1 MLQATEYVQ
10 ASRMV
15 SMSPSQTMQLPRL
28 QDVNLEPLWD
38 DEIDHRL
45 AMRHSLLFSVVDGE
59 KSAVVEEQALAE
71 ALNYLSKLNLNYR
84 LYLVD
89 PDSFDRLKNKFMEI
103 QTGSDFDEIST
114 TSDELIEAESDL
126 LEFIQNSQ
134 DLLSNEASAPI
145 IKLVNSLFFQ
155 AIKKGASDIHIESGE
170 YKGEVRLRIEGALKK
185 HLDLD
190 KSIISL
196 AINRVKVISNLDI
209 SEKRLPQ
216 DGRTQISIAGKT
228 LDVRVSVLPTYYGER
243 VVMRIL
249 MQSESIP
256 SLEELG
262 FKSELTNHFY
272 KLLNHSHGMILVTGP
287 TGSGKS
293 TTLHSFLQH
302 IATPDKNIITVEDP
316 VEYSAGNINQIQ
328 VNSKVGLTF
337 ASGLRSILR
346 QDPDVIMVGEIR
358 DSETAEI
365 ALQSALTGHL
375 LLSTLHTNDA
385 TSSLTRLMDMGIADY
400 LLSSTILGVLA
411 QRLVRKLC
419 PECKKRSTIQPIV
432 VRELNLPDEGEY
444 YAAEGCKACDFTGYR
459 GRQAVGELFILDDE
473 VKEMLK
479 KGLNDHEIRESMKK
493 RGMKTVSD
501 KLKDMMIDGTTSY
514 EEALRVGLMDG

>member
-1 MLQATEYVQ
+1 
-10 ASRMV
+10 
-15 SMSPSQTMQLPRL
+15 MQIPQLV
-28 QDVNLEPLWD
+28 DVNLEPLWD
-38 DEIDHRL
+38 EEIDHKL
-45 AMRHSLLFSVVDGE
+45 AMRHSLLFSVLEGE
-59 KSAVVEEQALAE
+59 KSAIVEEERLSE
-71 ALNYLSKLNLNYR
+71 ALNYFAKLSLGYPLCMVDSESFKR
-84 LYLVD
+84 LE
-89 PDSFDRLKNKFMEI
+89 NKFLEI
-103 QTGSDFDEIST
+103 QTGSDFEELST
-114 TSDELIEAESDL
+114 TSDELFEVESDL

-134 DLLSNEASAPI
+134 DLLSSEESAPI

-155 AIKKGASDIHIESGE
+155 AIKKGASDIHIESAE
-170 YKGEVRLRIEGALKK
+170 RKGEVRLRVDGALKK
-185 HLDLD
+185 HIDLD
-190 KSIISL
+190 KNITAL
-196 AINRVKVISNLDI
+196 VINRVKVISNLDI
-209 SEKRLPQ
+209 SEKRVPQ

-262 FKSELTNHFY
+262 FRTELTEQFY

-316 VEYSAGNINQIQ
+316 VEYNADNINQIQ

-337 ASGLRSILR
+337 SSGLRSILR

-400 LLSSTILGVLA
+400 LLSSTLLGVLA
-411 QRLVRKLC
+411 QRLTRKLC
-419 PECKKRSTIQPIV
+419 NDCKKPV
-432 VRELNLPDEGEY
+432 ELSPFIMEELQLSPEGKY
-444 YAAEGCKACDFTGYR
+444 YKAEGCKVCDFTGYK
-459 GRQAVGELFILDDE
+459 GRQAVGELFEIDDE
-473 VKEMLK
+473 VKTMMKE
-479 KGLNDHEIRESMKK
+479 GLNDHEIRDAMKQ
-493 RGMKTVSD
+493 RGMQTISD
-501 KLKDMMIDGTTSY
+501 KLKVMMAEGITSY
-514 EEALRVGLMDG
+514 EEALRVGLMDN

>member
-1 MLQATEYVQ
+1 
-10 ASRMV
+10 
-15 SMSPSQTMQLPRL
+15 MQIPQLR
-28 QDVNLEPLWD
+28 DVNLEPFWNE
-38 DEIDHRL
+38 EIDHKL
-45 AMRHSLLFSVVDGE
+45 AMRHSLLFSVLEGK
-59 KSAVVEEQALAE
+59 KSAIVEEETLSE
-71 ALNYLSKLNLNYR
+71 ALNYFAKLTLGYP
-84 LYLVD
+84 LCLVD
-89 PDSFDRLKNKFMEI
+89 QESFKRLENKFLEI
-103 QTGSDFDEIST
+103 QTGSDFEEIST
-114 TSDELIEAESDL
+114 SSDELIEVESDL

-134 DLLSNEASAPI
+134 DLLSSEESAPI

-170 YKGEVRLRIEGALKK
+170 RKGEVRLRIDGALKK

-190 KSIISL
+190 KGIIAL
-196 AINRVKVISNLDI
+196 VINRIKVISNLDI
-209 SEKRLPQ
+209 SEKRVPQ

-256 SLEELG
+256 TLEALG
-262 FKSELTNHFY
+262 FKKELTKQFY

-302 IATPDKNIITVEDP
+302 IATPDKNIITIEDP
-316 VEYSAGNINQIQ
+316 VEYNADNINQIQ
-328 VNSKVGLTF
+328 VNNKVGLTF

-358 DSETAEI
+358 DSETAGI

-400 LLSSTILGVLA
+400 LLSSTLLGVLA
-411 QRLVRKLC
+411 QRLTRKLC
-419 PECKKRSTIQPIV
+419 KNCKKPVTLSPFLME
-432 VRELNLPDEGEY
+432 ELDLSLEGKY
-444 YAAEGCKACDFTGYR
+444 YAPEGCKECDFTGYR
-459 GRQAVGELFILDDE
+459 GRQAVGELFEIDDE
-473 VKEMLK
+473 VKHMMK
-479 KGLNDHEIRESMKK
+479 KGFNDHEIRESMKR
-493 RGMKTVSD
+493 RGMQTISD
-501 KLKDMMIDGTTSY
+501 KLKEMMAEGITSY
-514 EEALRVGLMDG
+514 EEALRVGLMDR